1 MEKEVRSLL
10 SPASVA
16 VIGASRQVGSIGH
29 AIFSNV
35 LFSGYTGV
43 VYPVN
48 PSARSILGV
57 RCYPTVLDIPDEVE
71 LAVVVVPCAEAETVL
86 QACGEKGIKGAIII
100 SAGFAEVGEEGKKRE
115 NALKAIA
122 NRYHL
127 SLIGPNCFGVINA
140 DPSVRF
146 NATFGRVMPKPGNI
160 AFISQSGAIGAA
172 ALEYVQA
179 QNIGISKFISVGNKA
194 DISENDLL
202 AFLGSDPKTSVI
214 LLYLEDLEN
223 PKRFIELASQIT
235 GDLPKPKPIL
245 AIKSGRTIEG
255 AKAAASHT
263 AALAGT
269 DETYE
274 FLFEQSGVF
283 RVDTLEEL
291 FDYALA
297 FSTQPLPRGN
307 RLTIITNAGGPG
319 IIATDTAVRSGLT
332 LPEPPPPTLQKLRE
346 ILPATA
352 SFRNPI
358 DLIGDAKEDR
368 YEVVLKSVL
377 QSDSTDSILV
387 ICTPHI
393 ATDSSA
399 IARSIVHLAKES
411 TVPVLTSF
419 MATQDIGPT
428 LQILDNAGIPNY
440 RFPESAVRALA
451 LMSRY
456 AWWLHRP
463 RTPVRVFSDIRPE
476 SARQIIQQV
485 RKEKRR
491 FLPEPE
497 TYKILESY
505 GFPIPPYA
513 LTEDEDS
520 AVKFAQKI
528 GYPVVLK
535 IVSPQ
540 IIHKVDLG
548 GVVLNIRNSRMLK
561 QAYQHLLKRVQ
572 SALPDA
578 PIWGVMVQ
586 KMISGGKETILGM
599 RKDPHFGPLLMF
611 GLGGIYVEAFKD
623 VTFRIA
629 PIRELGAQRMITEIK
644 GYSILRGFRGEPP
657 SDIPKIVECLERLS
671 QLAMEITEVDELDI
685 NPLLVMPEGQGA
697 FVVDA
702 RILLTPEPVATG

>member
-10 SPASVA
+10 SPTSVV
-16 VIGASRQVGSIGH
+16 VIGASRRVGSIGH
-29 AIFSNV
+29 AIFSNI
-35 LFSGYTGV
+35 LFSGYSGV

-48 PSARSILGV
+48 PSTRSILGV

-71 LAVVVVPCAEAETVL
+71 LAVVVVPCTEAVSVMED
-86 QACGEKGIKGAIII
+86 CGKKGVKGAIII
-100 SAGFAEVGEEGKKRE
+100 SAGFAELGEEGINRQE
-115 NALKAIA
+115 ALRVMAS
-122 NRYHL
+122 RYHI

-140 DPSVRF
+140 DPAIRF
-146 NATFGRVMPKPGNI
+146 NATFGRVMPEPGNI
-160 AFISQSGAIGAA
+160 AFISQSGALGAA

-202 AFLGSDPKTSVI
+202 AFLASDPQTDVI

-235 GDLPKPKPIL
+235 GDLPKSKPIL
-245 AIKSGRTIEG
+245 AIKSGRTVEG

-269 DETYE
+269 DEAYE
-274 FLFEQSGVF
+274 FLFEQCGVF
-283 RVDTLEEL
+283 RVNTLEEL
-291 FDYALA
+291 FDYATA

-307 RLTIITNAGGPG
+307 RLAIITNAGGPA
-319 IIATDTAVRSGLT
+319 IIATDTAIRHGLS
-332 LPEPPPPTLQKLRE
+332 LPEPSPSTLKKLQSILPPT
-346 ILPATA
+346 A
-352 SFRNPI
+352 SLRNPI

-368 YEVVLKSVL
+368 YESALRLVLE
-377 QSDSTDSILV
+377 DDAIDSILV

-399 IARSIVHLAKES
+399 IAHTIVRLAKAS
-411 TVPVLTSF
+411 SKPVLASF
-419 MATQDIGPT
+419 MATRDIGST
-428 LQILDNAGIPNY
+428 LQILDSANIPNY

-451 LMSRY
+451 YMARY
-456 AWWLHRP
+456 AWWVHRP
-463 RTPVRVFSDIRPE
+463 RTPVRLFTDIHPE
-476 SARQIIQQV
+476 IARQTLKKA
-485 RKEKRR
+485 REEKRH

-497 TYKILESY
+497 TYRILESY
-505 GFPIPPYA
+505 GFSISPYA
-513 LTEDEDS
+513 LATSDEE
-520 AVKFAQKI
+520 AVSYAEKI
-528 GYPVVLK
+528 GFPIVLK
-535 IVSPQ
+535 IVSPS

-548 GVVLNIRNSRMLK
+548 GVVLNIQNSYMLRRE
-561 QAYQHLLKRVQ
+561 YHYLLKRVQ
-572 SALPDA
+572 SAQPDA
-578 PIWGVMVQ
+578 PIWGVLVQ

-657 SDIPKIVECLERLS
+657 SDIPRIVEYLERLS
-671 QLAMEITEVDELDI
+671 QLATELQDIDELDI
-685 NPLLVMPEGQGA
+685 NPLLAMPEGQGA

-702 RILLTPEPVATG
+702 RILLTAEDKTA